1 MPPPC
6 KDWKEAMS
14 EVQVLIPVRQDTVDF
29 DGYPVI
35 GVLLPDGRIA
45 ASLRDMCDAMKIDRP
60 SQVQRIRGDETI
72 TESLISVE
80 IQTRGGFQ
88 TADFL
93 TAWAI
98 PYWLTGVETS
108 RIKDEKKRQ
117 AILLFKRRAAD
128 VLYRHFS
135 QTKALPEPSR
145 TIVPVEPT
153 APAPDAGALAWAEY
167 HRQMVAFYE
176 WKAATD
182 TRLDH
187 IEERQ
192 ASIEVRQSEV
202 ESQLDEHRRVLAFIP
217 DILERLGPEKLTLDH
232 QKLVRYYIQQLSKAT
247 GKHSG
252 TVYSN
257 LYLAFNVPRY
267 QEIPESEWGKVV
279 NWFRVQMD
287 RAHKKLQ
294 EQAPQQSLFDVPED
308 S

>member
-1 MPPPC
+1 MPLPR
-6 KDWKEAMS
+6 KEWKEVMS
-14 EVQVLIPVRQDTVDF
+14 ETQALHPVRQDTVDF

-35 GVLLPDGRIA
+35 GVLLPDGRIG

-72 TESLISVE
+72 ADCLISVQ

-128 VLYRHFS
+128 VLYKHFA
-135 QTKALPEPSR
+135 QTKALPEAVR
-145 TIVPVEPT
+145 AIVPVEPT
-153 APAPDAGALAWAEY
+153 APAPDAGALAWADY
-167 HRQMVAFYE
+167 HRQMASLYE

-182 TRLDH
+182 TRLDR

-192 ASIEVRQSEV
+192 ASIEEQQSEV
-202 ESQLDEHRRVLAFIP
+202 QSRLDEHRRVLAFIP
-217 DILERLGPEKLTLDH
+217 DILDRLGPEKLTLDH
-232 QKLVRYYIQQLSKAT
+232 QKLVRYYVQQLSKAT

-252 TVYSN
+252 TIYSN
-257 LYLAFNVPRY
+257 LYIAFHVPRY
-267 QEIPESEWGKVV
+267 QEIPESEWENVV
-279 NWFRVQMD
+279 NWFRIQME
-287 RAHKKLQ
+287 RAHKRLD
-294 EQAPQQSLFDVPED
+294 EQDPGPPLFEEAR
-308 S
+308 

>member
-1 MPPPC
+1 MPSPY

-14 EVQVLIPVRQDTVDF
+14 EAQALIPVRQDTVDF

-35 GVLLPDGRIA
+35 GVLLPDGRVG

-72 TESLISVE
+72 VDSLISVQ

-128 VLYRHFS
+128 VLYQHFS

-145 TIVPVEPT
+145 AIVPVEPT
-153 APAPDAGALAWAEY
+153 APAPDASALVWAEY
-167 HRQMVAFYE
+167 HRQMAAFYE

-182 TRLDH
+182 TRLDLL
-187 IEERQ
+187 EERQ
-192 ASIEVRQSEV
+192 VTIEERQSEV
-202 ESQLDEHRRVLAFIP
+202 ESRLDEHRRVLAFIP
-217 DILERLGPEKLTLDH
+217 DILDRLGPETLTSDH
-232 QKLVRYYIQQLSKAT
+232 QRLVQHYTKQLHDAT
-247 GKHSG
+247 GKPYG
-252 TVYSN
+252 TIYDD
-257 LYLAFNVPRY
+257 LKTAFKVPKY
-267 QEIPESEWGKVV
+267 ADIPEAEWDKVEHWFKVQIERGK
-279 NWFRVQMD
+279 R
-287 RAHKKLQ
+287 K
-294 EQAPQQSLFDVPED
+294 
-308 S
+308 